1 MFGSFYRSQNHSH
14 FVTWEDDLLIRATH
28 KHGSSSC
35 YEVDVLF
42 AMDETS
48 VKVRCTKSQI
58 NNIQQ
63 QCPLAVKAELLG
75 HIYIYMSIPAVIPPC
90 SLRAYQF
97 MKSTCPV
104 TDVSSA
110 LFVETTAAF
119 LTLVLAEPHADLSC
133 LLLCLNKNGARTC
146 HEESWPLRSKKTTP
160 LYSASHMALAIDA
173 FRLSVRVALLRIRNT
188 LSRN

>member
-1 MFGSFYRSQNHSH
+1 MG
-14 FVTWEDDLLIRATH
+14 LLRATRSTF
-28 KHGSSSC
+28 SSQWTRPPSKSGVQNLRSTTSSNNAHLRSRLSC
-35 YEVDVLF
+35 
-42 AMDETS
+42 
-48 VKVRCTKSQI
+48 
-58 NNIQQ
+58 
-63 QCPLAVKAELLG
+63 LG
-75 HIYIYMSIPAVIPPC
+75 IYIYMSIPAVIPPC